1 MASDQDLDGRPSA
14 ALVDAFAEIAATIRS
29 SEDDEAT
36 MRRITEA
43 AVAVI
48 EPCVSS
54 SLSLVVKDGPATRA
68 ATSPLAM
75 QGDRLQY
82 DEGEGPCLDA
92 AMHERWLYT
101 SDVANDERWPRSCG
115 RMHRELGVGSMFS
128 CRLSLNAAPRQTL
141 GGINLY
147 ALAPDAFS
155 EDDRML
161 AILLSS
167 MAAVVVDASRQQAQL
182 RAAVESRQMIGEAIG
197 ILRYQS
203 NLSSDEAFRVL
214 TRASQRLN
222 IKLREVARRVV
233 QGTPATDGSRSH

>member
-1 MASDQDLDGRPSA
+1 
-14 ALVDAFAEIAATIRS
+14 
-29 SEDDEAT
+29 
-36 MRRITEA
+36 
-43 AVAVI
+43 VA
-48 EPCVSS
+48 S
-54 SLSLVVKDGPATRA
+54 SLSLVLKDGPVTRA

-75 QGDRLQY
+75 QGDQLQY

-101 SDVANDERWPRSCG
+101 ADVATDERWPRSCE

-147 ALAPDAFS
+147 ATAPDAFS
-155 EDDRML
+155 ESDRML

-182 RAAVESRQMIGEAIG
+182 RAAIQSRQVIGEAIG

-203 NLSSDEAFRVL
+203 DLSSDEAFAVL
-214 TRASQRLN
+214 TGASQRLN
-222 IKLREVARRVV
+222 VKLREVARRVV
-233 QGTPATDGSRSH
+233 QGTPAEERTRPT